1 MNTENLGPS
10 YLSNLCFQF
19 LATFLTWLWT
29 FWLCPSLFSCL
40 CLKNPFSDP
49 KHTGIAFP
57 KSQGSC
63 VSLLVSKMITA
74 WKFVIIQPF
83 HFKVIQIP
91 INLLLSKVQLVRQ
104 VITCRLPLSKL
115 SLYFM
120 VFRCSSGMDLS
131 EKMLL
136 QVARCTLRWLPCLPS
151 AFKRTALWLPLYYH
165 PWLKLSAEGFVT
177 SANNVTSVMQMVL
190 VFSIEFR
197 IKYYPSLKDSSLH

>member
-91 INLLLSKVQLVRQ
+91 INLLLSEVQLVRQ

-120 VFRCSSGMDLS
+120 VFRCSCWDGSFRENVTAGCQMH
-131 EKMLL
+131 
-136 QVARCTLRWLPCLPS
+136 VTV
-151 AFKRTALWLPLYYH
+151 TALLTQCLQKNSPLTST
-165 PWLKLSAEGFVT
+165 LLS
-177 SANNVTSVMQMVL
+177 SM
-190 VFSIEFR
+190 
-197 IKYYPSLKDSSLH
+197 IKVVSWRFCNLSK